1 VEWNGKCSIKY
12 KRYKNYFL
20 GGRKKVIDLK
30 EKIRNIPD
38 FPVKGIQFKDITT
51 LLKDKEAFKCS
62 IDEIT
67 KHCSKYQIDYI
78 AGIEA
83 RGFIIGA
90 PVAYQL
96 GIGFLPVRK
105 PEKLPSEVEKISYEL
120 EYGENIL
127 EIHKD
132 AIDRGDKI
140 MVVDDLL
147 ATGGTTAAVF
157 KLIEKLG
164 GKVIGASFIVELV
177 FLNPREKLEGYD
189 IFSLVQYS

>member
-1 VEWNGKCSIKY
+1 M
-12 KRYKNYFL
+12 
-20 GGRKKVIDLK
+20 IDLK

-51 LLKDKEAFKCS
+51 LLKDREAFKYS

-96 GIGFLPVRK
+96 GVGFLPIRK
-105 PEKLPSEVEKISYEL
+105 PEKLPSEVERVSYQL
-120 EYGENIL
+120 EYGESIL
-127 EIHKD
+127 EMHKD
-132 AIDRGDKI
+132 AINNGDKV

-157 KLIEKLG
+157 KLIKKLG
-164 GKVIGASFIVELV
+164 GRVIGASFVIELK
-177 FLNPREKLEGYD
+177 FLNPRKKLEGYH
-189 IFSLVQYS
+189 IFSLVQYD

>member
-1 VEWNGKCSIKY
+1 MIE
-12 KRYKNYFL
+12 
-20 GGRKKVIDLK
+20 LK

-62 IDEIT
+62 IDKIT
-67 KHCSKYQIDYI
+67 RHCKKYKIDYI

-120 EYGENIL
+120 EYGESVL

-132 AIDRGDKI
+132 AMDSGDKI
-140 MVVDDLL
+140 MVIDDLL

-164 GKVIGASFIVELV
+164 GKVIGASFIIELA
-177 FLNPREKLEGYD
+177 FLNPREKLKGYD
-189 IFSLVQYS
+189 IFSLVQYD

>member
-1 VEWNGKCSIKY
+1 M
-12 KRYKNYFL
+12 
-20 GGRKKVIDLK
+20 IDLK
-30 EKIRNIPD
+30 QKIRNIPD

-51 LLKDKEAFKCS
+51 LLKDREAFKYS

-67 KHCSKYQIDYI
+67 KYCSKYQIDYI

-96 GIGFLPVRK
+96 GVGFLPIRK
-105 PEKLPSEVEKISYEL
+105 PEKLPSEVERVSYQL
-120 EYGENIL
+120 EYGESIL
-127 EIHKD
+127 EMHKD
-132 AIDRGDKI
+132 AINNGDKV

-157 KLIEKLG
+157 KLIKKLG
-164 GKVIGASFIVELV
+164 GRVIGASFVIELK
-177 FLNPREKLEGYD
+177 FLNPRKKLEGYH
-189 IFSLVQYS
+189 IFSLVQYD

>member
-1 VEWNGKCSIKY
+1 M
-12 KRYKNYFL
+12 
-20 GGRKKVIDLK
+20 IDLK

-51 LLKDKEAFKCS
+51 LLKDREAFKYS

-96 GIGFLPVRK
+96 GVGFLPIRK
-105 PEKLPSEVEKISYEL
+105 PEKLPSEVERVSYQL
-120 EYGENIL
+120 EYGESIL
-127 EIHKD
+127 EMHKD
-132 AIDRGDKI
+132 AINNGDKV

-157 KLIEKLG
+157 KLIKKLG
-164 GKVIGASFIVELV
+164 GRVIGASFIIELK
-177 FLNPREKLEGYD
+177 FLNPRKKLEGYH
-189 IFSLVQYS
+189 IFSLVQYD

>member
-1 VEWNGKCSIKY
+1 M
-12 KRYKNYFL
+12 
-20 GGRKKVIDLK
+20 IDLK

-51 LLKDKEAFKCS
+51 LLKDKKAFKYS

-67 KHCSKYQIDYI
+67 KRCSKYQIDYI

-105 PEKLPSEVEKISYEL
+105 PEKLPGEVEKVSYEL
-120 EYGENIL
+120 EYGEGIL
-127 EIHKD
+127 EMHKD
-132 AIDRGDKI
+132 AVDSGDKI
-140 MVVDDLL
+140 MVIDDLL
-147 ATGGTTAAVF
+147 ATGGTTVAVF
-157 KLIEKLG
+157 ELIEKLG
-164 GKVIGASFIVELV
+164 GNWGSAL
-177 FLNPREKLEGYD
+177 R
-189 IFSLVQYS
+189 

>member
-1 VEWNGKCSIKY
+1 M
-12 KRYKNYFL
+12 
-20 GGRKKVIDLK
+20 IDLK

-51 LLKDKEAFKCS
+51 LLKDREAFKYS

-96 GIGFLPVRK
+96 GVGFLPIRK
-105 PEKLPSEVEKISYEL
+105 PEKLPSEVERVSYQL
-120 EYGENIL
+120 EYGESIL
-127 EIHKD
+127 EMHKD
-132 AIDRGDKI
+132 AINNGDKI

-157 KLIEKLG
+157 KLIKKLG
-164 GKVIGASFIVELV
+164 GRVIGASFVIELK
-177 FLNPREKLEGYD
+177 FLNPRKKLEGYH
-189 IFSLVQYS
+189 IFSLVQYD

>member
-1 VEWNGKCSIKY
+1 M
-12 KRYKNYFL
+12 
-20 GGRKKVIDLK
+20 IDLK

-51 LLKDKEAFKCS
+51 LLKDKKAFNYS

-96 GIGFLPVRK
+96 GIGFLPIRK
-105 PEKLPSEVEKISYEL
+105 PEKLPSVVERVSYQL

-132 AIDRGDKI
+132 AINNGDKV

-164 GKVIGASFIVELV
+164 GKVIGASFIIELE

-189 IFSLVQYS
+189 VFSLVQYN

>member
-1 VEWNGKCSIKY
+1 M
-12 KRYKNYFL
+12 
-20 GGRKKVIDLK
+20 IDLK

-51 LLKDKEAFKCS
+51 LLKDREAFKYS

-67 KHCSKYQIDYI
+67 KYCSKYQIDYI

-96 GIGFLPVRK
+96 GVGFLPIRK
-105 PEKLPSEVEKISYEL
+105 PEKLPSEVERVSYQL
-120 EYGENIL
+120 EYGESIL
-127 EIHKD
+127 EMHKD
-132 AIDRGDKI
+132 AINNGDKV

-157 KLIEKLG
+157 KLIKKLG
-164 GKVIGASFIVELV
+164 GSVIGASFVIELK
-177 FLNPREKLEGYD
+177 FLNPRKKLEGYP
-189 IFSLVQYS
+189 IFSLVQYD

>member
-1 VEWNGKCSIKY
+1 M
-12 KRYKNYFL
+12 
-20 GGRKKVIDLK
+20 IDLK

-51 LLKDKEAFKCS
+51 LLKDREAFKYS

-67 KHCSKYQIDYI
+67 KYCSKYQIDYI

-96 GIGFLPVRK
+96 GVGFLPIRK
-105 PEKLPSEVEKISYEL
+105 AEKLPSEVERVSYQL

-127 EIHKD
+127 EMHKD
-132 AIDRGDKI
+132 AINNGDKV

-157 KLIEKLG
+157 KLIKKLG
-164 GKVIGASFIVELV
+164 GKVIGASFVIELK
-177 FLNPREKLEGYD
+177 FLNPRKKLEGYH
-189 IFSLVQYS
+189 IFSLVQYD

>member
-1 VEWNGKCSIKY
+1 
-12 KRYKNYFL
+12 
-20 GGRKKVIDLK
+20 VINLK

-62 IDEIT
+62 IDEIIR
-67 KHCSKYQIDYI
+67 HCRKYQIDYI

-90 PVAYQL
+90 PVAYKL

-147 ATGGTTAAVF
+147 ATGGTTSAVF

-164 GKVIGASFIVELV
+164 GKVIGASFIVELA
-177 FLNPREKLEGYD
+177 FLNPREKLGGYD
-189 IFSLVQYS
+189 IFSLVQYN

>member
-1 VEWNGKCSIKY
+1 M
-12 KRYKNYFL
+12 
-20 GGRKKVIDLK
+20 IDLK

-51 LLKDKEAFKCS
+51 LLKDKEAFKYS

-67 KHCSKYQIDYI
+67 KYCSKYQIDYI

-120 EYGENIL
+120 VYGENIL
-127 EIHKD
+127 EMHKD
-132 AIDRGDKI
+132 AIDSGDKI
-140 MVVDDLL
+140 MVIDDLL

-164 GKVIGASFIVELV
+164 GKVIGASFIVELT

>member
-1 VEWNGKCSIKY
+1 M
-12 KRYKNYFL
+12 
-20 GGRKKVIDLK
+20 IDLK
-30 EKIRNIPD
+30 MKIRNIPD

-62 IDEIT
+62 INEIT
-67 KHCSKYQIDYI
+67 KYCNKYQIDYV

-96 GIGFLPVRK
+96 GVGFLPIRK
-105 PEKLPSEVEKISYEL
+105 PEKLPSEVERISYQL
-120 EYGENIL
+120 EYGESTL
-127 EIHKD
+127 EMHKD
-132 AIDRGDKI
+132 AINNGDKV

-164 GKVIGASFIVELV
+164 GKVIGASFIIELE
-177 FLNPREKLEGYD
+177 FLNPREKLEGYN
-189 IFSLVQYS
+189 IFSLVQYD

>member
-1 VEWNGKCSIKY
+1 M
-12 KRYKNYFL
+12 
-20 GGRKKVIDLK
+20 IDLK

-51 LLKDKEAFKCS
+51 LLKDKEAFKYS

-67 KHCSKYQIDYI
+67 KYCSKHQIDYI

-96 GIGFLPVRK
+96 GVGFLLIRK
-105 PEKLPSEVEKISYEL
+105 PEKLPSEVERVSYQL

-132 AIDRGDKI
+132 SINNGDKI
-140 MVVDDLL
+140 MVIDDLL

-164 GKVIGASFIVELV
+164 GKVIGASFIIELE
-177 FLNPREKLEGYD
+177 FLNPREKLEGYN
-189 IFSLVQYS
+189 IFSLVQYD

>member
-1 VEWNGKCSIKY
+1 
-12 KRYKNYFL
+12 
-20 GGRKKVIDLK
+20 VIDLK

-51 LLKDKEAFKCS
+51 LLKDKEAFKYS

-96 GIGFLPVRK
+96 GVGFLPIRK
-105 PEKLPSEVEKISYEL
+105 PEKLPSEVERVSYQL
-120 EYGENIL
+120 EYGESIL
-127 EIHKD
+127 EMHKD
-132 AIDRGDKI
+132 AINNGDKV

-157 KLIEKLG
+157 KLIKKLG
-164 GKVIGASFIVELV
+164 GKVIGASFIIELK
-177 FLNPREKLEGYD
+177 FLNPRKKLEGYH
-189 IFSLVQYS
+189 IFSLVQYD

>member
-1 VEWNGKCSIKY
+1 M
-12 KRYKNYFL
+12 
-20 GGRKKVIDLK
+20 IDLK

-51 LLKDKEAFKCS
+51 LLKDREAFKYS

-67 KHCSKYQIDYI
+67 KYCSKYQIDYI

-96 GIGFLPVRK
+96 GVGFLPIRK
-105 PEKLPSEVEKISYEL
+105 PEKLPSEVERVSYQL
-120 EYGENIL
+120 EYGESIL
-127 EIHKD
+127 EMHKD
-132 AIDRGDKI
+132 AINNGDKV

-157 KLIEKLG
+157 KLIKKLG
-164 GKVIGASFIVELV
+164 GRVIGASFVIELK
-177 FLNPREKLEGYD
+177 FLNPRKKLEGYH
-189 IFSLVQYS
+189 IFSLVQYD

>member
-1 VEWNGKCSIKY
+1 M
-12 KRYKNYFL
+12 
-20 GGRKKVIDLK
+20 IDLK

-132 AIDRGDKI
+132 AIDSGDNI

-164 GKVIGASFIVELV
+164 GKVIGASFIIELE

-189 IFSLVQYS
+189 VFSLVQYS

>member
-1 VEWNGKCSIKY
+1 
-12 KRYKNYFL
+12 L
-20 GGRKKVIDLK
+20 IDLK

-51 LLKDKEAFKCS
+51 LLKDKEAFKYS

-96 GIGFLPVRK
+96 GIGFLPIRK
-105 PEKLPSEVEKISYEL
+105 PEKLPGEVERVFYQL

-132 AIDRGDKI
+132 AINNGDRI

-164 GKVIGASFIVELV
+164 GKIMGASFIIELE
-177 FLNPREKLEGYD
+177 FLNPREKLKGYD
-189 IFSLVQYS
+189 LFSLVRYN

>member
-1 VEWNGKCSIKY
+1 M
-12 KRYKNYFL
+12 
-20 GGRKKVIDLK
+20 IDLK
-30 EKIRNIPD
+30 KKIRNVPD

-51 LLKDKEAFKCS
+51 LLKDKEAFKYS
-62 IDEIT
+62 IDKIAEYCT
-67 KHCSKYQIDYI
+67 QFQIDYI

-90 PVAYQL
+90 PVAYNL
-96 GIGFLPVRK
+96 DVGFLPIRK
-105 PEKLPSEVEKISYEL
+105 PNKLPSEVERVSYQL

-132 AIDRGDKI
+132 AINVGDRV

-157 KLIEKLG
+157 QLIEKLG
-164 GKVIGASFIVELV
+164 GKVIGASFIIELS
-177 FLNPREKLEGYD
+177 FLNPREKIKGYD
-189 IFSLVQYS
+189 VLSLVQYD

>member
-1 VEWNGKCSIKY
+1 M
-12 KRYKNYFL
+12 
-20 GGRKKVIDLK
+20 IDLK
-30 EKIRNIPD
+30 MKIRNIPD

-51 LLKDKEAFKCS
+51 LLKDKEAFKYS

-67 KHCSKYQIDYI
+67 NYCSKYQIDYI

-96 GIGFLPVRK
+96 EVGFLLIRK
-105 PEKLPSEVEKISYEL
+105 PEKLPSEVERVSYQL

-127 EIHKD
+127 EMHKD
-132 AIDRGDKI
+132 SINNGDKI
-140 MVVDDLL
+140 MVIDDLL

-164 GKVIGASFIVELV
+164 GKVIGASFIIELE
-177 FLNPREKLEGYD
+177 FLKPREKLEGYD
-189 IFSLVQYS
+189 IFSLVKYN